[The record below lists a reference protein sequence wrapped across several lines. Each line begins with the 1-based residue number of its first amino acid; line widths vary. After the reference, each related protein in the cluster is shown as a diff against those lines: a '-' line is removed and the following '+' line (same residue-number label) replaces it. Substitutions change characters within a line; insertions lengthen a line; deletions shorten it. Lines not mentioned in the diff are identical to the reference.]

1 MFNFH
6 FITGYLLSASVPHSV
21 PLILINREPLNHIN
35 FDVQLLGDCD
45 VICNELCRRLGD
57 DWTAP
62 GLDKP
67 AMAELTTLPSRA
79 SSRAGEDSLGS
90 LPGQRDVDDDE
101 PKSEHDLE
109 ALRKCWQPKIRESV
123 AQRLPRE
130 FLFLITE

>member
-1 MFNFH
+1 M
-6 FITGYLLSASVPHSV
+6 

-45 VICNELCRRLGD
+45 VICNELCRLLGE

-67 AMAELTTLPSRA
+67 ALVELSTLPSRA
-79 SSRAGEDSLGS
+79 SSRAGEDSQGS
-90 LPGQRDVDDDE
+90 LSGQRDVGDDE

-109 ALRKCWQPKIRESV
+109 ALRRCWQPKLRESV
-123 AQRLPRE
+123 AQRLPGNQSRYT
-130 FLFLITE
+130 LFEHTS